1 MATVLPFSVPEHSSA
16 AGLTGVSQW
25 AVELMEGIGAPGA
38 GLIVALENLFPPLP
52 SEIILPLAGFT
63 ASRGSFSLVEALLW
77 TTIGSVLGAWLLYG
91 IGALLGR
98 DRMRAIARRLPLVD
112 VDVDKAENWFH
123 RYGYRAVFFG
133 RMVPLFRSLISI
145 PAGIERMSVWKFLLL
160 TLGGSLIWNTVFVLA
175 GFHLGENWHLVEE
188 YAGILQKAVITGVAL
203 AISWWVAAKVTKR
216 RQKAAAT

>member
-1 MATVLPFSVPEHSSA
+1 MATVLPFSVPEHSSAA

-112 VDVDKAENWFH
+112 VEDVDKAENWFH
-123 RYGYRAVFFG
+123 RYGYRAVFSAEWSPCSG
-133 RMVPLFRSLISI
+133 P
-145 PAGIERMSVWKFLLL
+145 
-160 TLGGSLIWNTVFVLA
+160 
-175 GFHLGENWHLVEE
+175 
-188 YAGILQKAVITGVAL
+188 
-203 AISWWVAAKVTKR
+203 
-216 RQKAAAT
+216 